1 MIICTRGSSKFKFN
15 TLSDYM
21 QWEAI
26 ECKKLGF
33 DYGMY
38 VNYMHQFTNE
48 YLDSC
53 LNEIE
58 YANIGSK

>member
-1 MIICTRGSSKFKFN
+1 MFKFN